1 MAPYIQPKSIRL
13 ADKRPEKLAMDSL
26 AHETLLQIV
35 KDVPTKDIL
44 SLRLTCRH
52 VAPVCSTILQ
62 ERAKTL
68 YIHPSD
74 ASLKHALEICAHPIF
89 SRYIEEVILLGKPTW
104 REVEKAY
111 PGMRSGADED
121 CYYQSL
127 PEYFSRYKPWP
138 LWYSDQKGDEKIK
151 ADPYLYDLATLDPTE
166 LSSIGLFIDDTY
178 INLLDALAKLPH
190 LHKLGFAD
198 HVAESRRGISFNQTR
213 QATIDAHAHKWAEPP
228 CERSTSYI
236 RKKQTSTYLPARRS
250 NVEVFYGLLFSKRLH
265 FTSFSQGTELPF
277 VRDQMNYVEHKTK
290 NRPQPYLASISSF
303 TNLELYVDCGWGDND
318 QYLFYTKLMQH
329 SSSTLQSLRLT
340 FGANARVE
348 KAVMED
354 VLAAMLPQQPLE
366 NLQRLEIEVL
376 PASYEVSSPKLS
388 KRKRVTSANR
398 QQRPNCQ
405 WLQDMQ
411 TLRRHAKNLTR
422 LRLKNIV
429 FDTLDR
435 AVLPSRYNVPET
447 TRRVIRMLEET
458 ATELEHVEWIV
469 PRFEHHPRCK
479 RADEEH
485 MMECRKYQCGLYN
498 NTGNVPSTTE
508 GLDML
513 AVELGVELDL
523 QTSTFDFGKPVM
535 RFLEAN
541 RRSGSR

>member
-1 MAPYIQPKSIRL
+1 MAPYIQPKSVRL

-62 ERAKTL
+62 ERVKTL
-68 YIHPSD
+68 YIHPSN
-74 ASLKHALEICAHPIF
+74 ASLKHALEICEHPIF
-89 SRYIEEVILLGKPTW
+89 SKYIEEVILLGKPMW

-151 ADPYLYDLATLDPTE
+151 ADPYLYDLATLDPKE
-166 LSSIGLFIDDTY
+166 LSSTGLFIEDTY
-178 INLLDALAKLPH
+178 INLIDALAGLPH

-213 QATIDAHAHKWAEPP
+213 QATIDAHAHKWAAPP
-228 CERSTSYI
+228 FERSIDYI
-236 RKKQTSTYLPARRS
+236 RKKETSTYLPARRS
-250 NVEVFYGLLFSKRLH
+250 DVEVFYGLLFSRRLH
-265 FTSFSQGTELPF
+265 FTSFSQGAELPF
-277 VRDQMNYVEHKTK
+277 VRDQMNYVEEKRK
-290 NRPQPYLASISSF
+290 NRPQPYLSSITSF
-303 TNLELYVDCGWGDND
+303 TNLELYVDCGWGEND
-318 QYLFYTKLMQH
+318 QSVFYTKLMQY
-329 SSSTLQSLRLT
+329 SSSTLQSLHLT
-340 FGANARVE
+340 FGASARIE
-348 KAVMED
+348 KAVLES
-354 VLAAMLPQQPLE
+354 VLAEMLPQQLLE
-366 NLQRLEIEVL
+366 KLQRLEIEVL
-376 PASYEVSSPKLS
+376 PASFE
-388 KRKRVTSANR
+388 
-398 QQRPNCQ
+398 RPNCQ
-405 WLQDMQ
+405 WLEDMQ
-411 TLRRHAKNLTR
+411 TLRRHTKNLTR

-435 AVLPSRYNVPET
+435 TVLPSSYNVPET

-458 ATELEHVEWIV
+458 ATKLEHVEWIV

-479 RADEEH
+479 RGDEEH
-485 MMECRKYQCGLYN
+485 MMECRKYECGIYN
-498 NTGNVPSTTE
+498 SAGNVPSTSE

-513 AVELGVELDL
+513 AVELGVGLDL
-523 QTSTFDFGKPVM
+523 QTSTFDFGKHVM